1 MVMFDGIRRR
11 VRRFSRR
18 IRSEKAENTI
28 TTILVFPLLWCII
41 MTIIDFGVFNSN
53 GMQLRNDLRDG
64 ARTAAIFGGTNNKLT
79 QSYGTTCGGDESKNT
94 VGKNDSLNGKYGHK
108 GGSSNSDNLV
118 TCLVANKINNNP
130 SYINMKLS
138 NIQCGPSLGEVKI
151 GQATW
156 CQASYDYQGMPG
168 SALSLFGID
177 VQANSDGKPRYDEV
191 DKNGNEVGKGVATTT
206 NAQRGTTWNKG
217 TIRASAQSEVT
228 MTQNLATDDNS
239 N

>member
-1 MVMFDGIRRR
+1 
-11 VRRFSRR
+11 
-18 IRSEKAENTI
+18 
-28 TTILVFPLLWCII
+28 

-64 ARTAAIFGGTNNKLT
+64 ARTAAIFGGTNNMLT
-79 QSYGTTCGGDESKNT
+79 ESYGTTCGGQGDT
-94 VGKNDSLNGKYGHK
+94 AKNDSLDGKYGQK
-108 GGSSNSDNLV
+108 GGSSNSNNLV
-118 TCLVANKINNNP
+118 TCLLANKINNNP

-138 NIQCGPSLGEVKI
+138 NIQCGPSSGDVKI

-156 CQASYDYQGMPG
+156 CQATYDYQGMPG

-177 VQANSDGKPRYDEV
+177 VQSNVDGKPQYDTT
-191 DKNGNEVGKGVATTT
+191 GGKGVATTT
-206 NAQRGTTWNKG
+206 NAQNGTTWNKG

-228 MTQNLATDDNS
+228 MTQKANS

>member
-1 MVMFDGIRRR
+1 MTMG
-11 VRRFSRR
+11 R
-18 IRSEKAENTI
+18 ILDALKSFTSKIKSEKGENTI
-28 TTILVFPLLWCII
+28 TTILAFPLLWCLI
-41 MTIIDFGVFNSN
+41 MTIIDFGAFNMN

-79 QSYGTTCGGDESKNT
+79 ESYGTACGG
-94 VGKNDSLNGKYGHK
+94 GKDDGADKLAGKYGSK
-108 GGSSNSDNLV
+108 GGGTDSNNLV

-138 NIQCGPSLGEVKI
+138 NIKCGPSSGSVKI

-156 CQASYDYQGMPG
+156 CEATYDYQGMPG

-177 VQANSDGKPRYDEV
+177 VQSNSDGKPQYDES
-191 DKNGNEVGKGVATTT
+191 GGTGVATTA

-228 MTQNLATDDNS
+228 MDQK
-239 N
+239 

>member
-1 MVMFDGIRRR
+1 MVMFDGIRRG

-64 ARTAAIFGGTNNKLT
+64 ARTAAIFGGTNNMLT
-79 QSYGTTCGGDESKNT
+79 ESYGTTCGGDESKNT

-118 TCLVANKINNNP
+118 TCLLANKINNNP

-138 NIQCGPSLGEVKI
+138 NIQCGPSSGDVKI

-156 CQASYDYQGMPG
+156 CQATYDYQGMPG

-177 VQANSDGKPRYDEV
+177 VQSKADGKPQYDTT
-191 DKNGNEVGKGVATTT
+191 GGKGVATTT
-206 NAQRGTTWNKG
+206 NAQNGTTWNKG

-228 MTQNLATDDNS
+228 MTQKVNS